1 MQISASNEENTILL
15 FPEFSK
21 TVFKMMS
28 KNRFMSKYVDKLP
41 SHIPSYVEEINGK
54 TKAITY
60 PRITVLEKNLEKS
73 NPTLILQMRKAKA

>member
-21 TVFKMMS
+21 TVFKIMS

-41 SHIPSYVEEINGK
+41 SHIPSYMEKINRK
-54 TKAITY
+54 TKAIKY
-60 PRITVLEKNLEKS
+60 PRITVPKKKKKKNLG
-73 NPTLILQMRKAKA
+73 NI

>member
-21 TVFKMMS
+21 TVFKIIS

-41 SHIPSYVEEINGK
+41 SHIPSYVEEINRK
-54 TKAITY
+54 TKVIRY
-60 PRITVLEKNLEKS
+60 PRIIVPEKNLEI
-73 NPTLILQMRKAKA
+73 T